1 MIRYLLP
8 VLLGA
13 VLLSA
18 CQTRMPPEAPPSPPR
33 VAAST
38 PEASGIDTT
47 CEAETVQSAV
57 GRALDEALRR
67 RLASESGAAQVRVM
81 HPGQAYTLE
90 YREDRLS
97 VRVDAQGR
105 IESLSCG

>member
-13 VLLSA
+13 GLLSA
-18 CQTRMPPEAPPSPPR
+18 CQSRMPPEAPPSPPR
-33 VAAST
+33 VAAAT
-38 PEASGIDTT
+38 PDTSGIDTT
-47 CEAETVQSAV
+47 CGAEAVQSAV
-57 GRALDEALRR
+57 GRALDEALRE
-67 RLASESGAAQVRVM
+67 RLASESGAARVRTM
-81 HPGQAYTLE
+81 RPGQAYTMD